1 MRRSGIVVGIVC
13 LALGAAGCSWFG
25 DKGFFGHKKT
35 VAGSTLP
42 KMAQYALSNQWK
54 TWSPAELDPQAAS
67 CAGAAAPSLTVMA
80 DLDGDGQEDISTAVK
95 TPDGVKLVA
104 LMRRGEE
111 YKVIDIEPL
120 GNAQVPVSLGLEKRG
135 ARFENPIDLTY
146 DFYAANTLATY
157 RCGKP
162 TAAYIWSGLI
172 FKKVPL
178 TK

>member
-1 MRRSGIVVGIVC
+1 
-13 LALGAAGCSWFG
+13 
-25 DKGFFGHKKT
+25 
-35 VAGSTLP
+35 
-42 KMAQYALSNQWK
+42 
-54 TWSPAELDPQAAS
+54 
-67 CAGAAAPSLTVMA
+67 
-80 DLDGDGQEDISTAVK
+80 
-95 TPDGVKLVA
+95 
-104 LMRRGEE
+104 MRRGEE

-135 ARFENPIDLTY
+135 ARYENPIDLTY

-172 FKKVPL
+172 FKKVQL